1 MTLFWYILYVL
12 IIIVMFSKHDTTT
25 MFIKISPL
33 VLLIEEVHPKKKI
46 KTCITLTCTKG
57 QNKQNSYKKFLSLQI
72 DDWEVSS
79 ILFEIEEETH
89 IHYSWLST
97 LLLNTRK
104 AA

>member
-1 MTLFWYILYVL
+1 MTQPPCLNLSIGAINWRGPPQKENQNLHYIDL
-12 IIIVMFSKHDTTT
+12 H
-25 MFIKISPL
+25 
-33 VLLIEEVHPKKKI
+33 
-46 KTCITLTCTKG
+46 KG
-57 QNKQNSYKKFLSLQI
+57 AIKQNSYKKFLSLQI

>member
-25 MFIKISPL
+25 ML
-33 VLLIEEVHPKKKI
+33 HPKKKI

-79 ILFEIEEETH
+79 ILFEIEKETH